1 MEQKLIFNEMVPW
14 YIWMEA
20 GTSVCL
26 PHFYDKETVTV
37 YNRRVWTVTP
47 KTEHALFFE
56 RTLANPLF
64 IAYYKERVIFYKEE
78 KHV

>member
-37 YNRRVWTVTP
+37 YNRRV
-47 KTEHALFFE
+47 
-56 RTLANPLF
+56 
-64 IAYYKERVIFYKEE
+64 
-78 KHV
+78 